1 MNDIVSTQNFLLCRI
16 KIKTNNCTKRV
27 KILLLTTNLTTILSV
42 PNKLTIKI
50 KIIVNNTKEHQ
61 FLVMHLMIQTAKEM
75 KMMKIMKVSQ
85 LKIDLNTHLRMV
97 LSTKANGEE
106 TRDMVM
112 EFRSGQMEQ
121 GMKVIGERTKLMERV
136 SSGM

>member
-27 KILLLTTNLTTILSV
+27 KILLLTTNLTIILSV
-42 PNKLTIKI
+42 PNKLTMKI

-75 KMMKIMKVSQ
+75 KMMKGTMR
-85 LKIDLNTHLRMV
+85 LNV
-97 LSTKANGEE
+97 E
-106 TRDMVM
+106 TPTDAIHPM
-112 EFRSGQMEQ
+112 SSDPSC
-121 GMKVIGERTKLMERV
+121 VIHV
-136 SSGM
+136 CADA